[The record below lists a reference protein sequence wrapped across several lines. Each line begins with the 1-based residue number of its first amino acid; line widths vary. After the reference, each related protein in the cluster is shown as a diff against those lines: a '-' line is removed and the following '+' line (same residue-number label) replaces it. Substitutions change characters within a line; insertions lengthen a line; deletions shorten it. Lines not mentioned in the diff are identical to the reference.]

1 LRLKVVALQSLI
13 FTVEWGLMLVG
24 FGLISV
30 LIVPY
35 PIFPESGSIY
45 RLLNA
50 GLKAVFGLMLSL
62 VWLFIWDRQVRIF
75 FYPRRESGQNSKA
88 Q

>member
-1 LRLKVVALQSLI
+1 MKLKVVALQSLI

-35 PIFPESGSIY
+35 PIFPENGSIY

-50 GLKAVFGLMLSL
+50 GLKALFGLMLSL
-62 VWLFIWDRQVRIF
+62 VWLFLWDRQVRIF
-75 FYPRRESGQNSKA
+75 FYRRREPGQNS
-88 Q
+88 

>member
-1 LRLKVVALQSLI
+1 MKPKVVALQSLI

-45 RLLNA
+45 RFLNA
-50 GLKAVFGLMLSL
+50 GLKALFGLMLSL
-62 VWLFIWDRQVRIF
+62 VWLFVWDRQVRTF
-75 FYPRRESGQNSKA
+75 FYRRRESGQNS
-88 Q
+88 

>member
-1 LRLKVVALQSLI
+1 LKLKVVALQSLI

-45 RLLNA
+45 RFLNA
-50 GLKAVFGLMLSL
+50 GLKALFGLMLSL
-62 VWLFIWDRQVRIF
+62 VWLFVWDRQVRTLL
-75 FYPRRESGQNSKA
+75 YPGRESGLNS
-88 Q
+88 

>member
-1 LRLKVVALQSLI
+1 LKLKVVALQSLI

-45 RLLNA
+45 RFLNA
-50 GLKAVFGLMLSL
+50 GLKALFGLMLSL
-62 VWLFIWDRQVRIF
+62 VWLFVWDRQVRTLL
-75 FYPRRESGQNSKA
+75 YRGRESGLNS
-88 Q
+88 

>member
-1 LRLKVVALQSLI
+1 LKFKVVALQSLI
-13 FTVEWGLMLVG
+13 FTVEWGLMLFG

-30 LIVPY
+30 FLVPY
-35 PIFPESGSIY
+35 PIFPETGSIY
-45 RLLNA
+45 RFLNA
-50 GLKAVFGLMLSL
+50 GVKALLGLMLSL

-75 FYPRRESGQNSKA
+75 FYRRRQFV

>member
-1 LRLKVVALQSLI
+1 LKPKVVALQSLI

-45 RLLNA
+45 RFLNA
-50 GLKAVFGLMLSL
+50 GLKALFGLMLSL
-62 VWLFIWDRQVRIF
+62 VWLFVWDRQVRTF
-75 FYPRRESGQNSKA
+75 FYRRRESGQNS
-88 Q
+88 

>member
-1 LRLKVVALQSLI
+1 MRLKVVALQSLI

-45 RLLNA
+45 RFLNA
-50 GLKAVFGLMLSL
+50 GLKALFGLMLSL
-62 VWLFIWDRQVRIF
+62 VWLFVWDRQVRIF
-75 FYPRRESGQNSKA
+75 FYRRRESGQNS
-88 Q
+88 